1 MDILNNK
8 LWVYFPLV
16 SLTTLF
22 LPLLFLHKQ
31 AYHGPSRLQGIIQA
45 RKYSEEY
52 GRGAAYGRYFIK
64 VKLLESS
71 RHSVTYTC

>member
-1 MDILNNK
+1 MYILNNK

-52 GRGAAYGRYFIK
+52 CRDAAYG